1 MKHSNF
7 YLVTGFHRS
16 GTSLVAKT
24 LLDSGVNMGATLLG
38 ASFANPYG
46 HVEDS
51 EIVEFHDE
59 ILNRNNSDWRFFGE
73 VELNTT
79 DEDVKRL
86 KKYLAGRRKQD
97 SYIGVKDPRAINFL
111 ELWNEAS
118 GGTLKTIVV
127 FRDWRLSVSSIL
139 KRHSREF
146 FNHIDSASNR
156 IEDYSF
162 WQFPDLAAQMWLT
175 AAEKAID
182 WHSKHSESVI
192 VFNLEQ
198 FIDDKSSIVS
208 ILPDKNIPHSI
219 FEADPSDRSVLQ
231 NGYLNV
237 MLQMISPSLIEKCEN
252 ALRNLKLI
260 SPPSSVNAE
269 IANGLD
275 IDKSLGSLCK
285 ALIKRE
291 SNRIKTPSLLPRI
304 AIKKETSDIEKE
316 MPTETHMEY
325 EECYWK
331 AIRLGDTKNAECFLH
346 RANILYDA
354 PWRWMYLGDIYCN
367 KQNMHLAELCY
378 VRASELQP
386 SNATFYA
393 KLVQLHCKSKNREKA
408 EKLIKHALHLDNHN
422 PTALLAYKTFIE
434 AFNDSEST
442 LETSQEEPQQRLAL
456 CSFMP
461 FPPPYTDIIE
471 LQKTQKNFSRTI
483 DNYNVFFNFLTQD
496 IDTWFNDA
504 LTLLPPQSKQ
514 CFLEYTLSNLG
525 KVVDIQSL
533 AAAFELEDIVAY
545 ELNQL
550 PERSIDLGLRLGVH
564 IHAFYISILPEI
576 LLYLKQINIEKIVI
590 TCLPEDVSRVEALTE
605 KQANIIIKAVPNKGR
620 DILPWLNIAPILSS
634 CDIIIKLHTKSSPHA
649 SHLKQWR
656 LQLLW
661 SLLETKNL
669 QSIIKAFEQD
679 KSLGVVIPDYHPAL
693 HGDINWGMNLEKCKQ
708 LAQELN
714 ILIPDEME
722 KFPAGSMF
730 VYRPDA
736 LVQLN
741 QLRIDELD
749 IEEELGQQD
758 GTFMHALERLII
770 PLCES
775 GQYDAKYTSELPN
788 HMLNQVK
795 KLQVQ

>member
-1 MKHSNF
+1 MQRSNF

-24 LLDSGVNMGATLLG
+24 LLDSGINMGSTLLG

-46 HVEDS
+46 HVEDC

-59 ILNRNNSDWRFFGE
+59 ILCRNNSDWRFFGE

-86 KKYLAGRRKQD
+86 KKYLARRRKLD
-97 SYIGVKDPRAINFL
+97 GPIGVKDPRAINFL

-118 GGTLKTIVV
+118 EGTLKTIVV

-156 IEDYSF
+156 KEDYSF

-182 WHSKHSESVI
+182 WYNKHSENVI
-192 VFNLEQ
+192 LFNLEQ
-198 FIDDKSSIVS
+198 FIDDKASIVS
-208 ILPDKNIPHSI
+208 VLPGKNIPHSI
-219 FEADPSDRSVLQ
+219 FEANPSDRSVLQ
-231 NGYLNV
+231 NGYLTA

-252 ALRNLKLI
+252 ALRNLKSI
-260 SPPSSVNAE
+260 SPPSPANTG
-269 IANGLD
+269 IANELT
-275 IDKSLGSLCK
+275 IDKSLASLCK
-285 ALIKRE
+285 ALIMRE
-291 SNRIKTPSLLPRI
+291 SNRIKTPSLLPST
-304 AIKKETSDIEKE
+304 ALKKETSDIEKE
-316 MPTETHMEY
+316 IPKESHMEY

-331 AIRLGDTKNAECFLH
+331 AIRLGDTKSAECFLH

-354 PWRWMYLGDIYCN
+354 PWRWMYLGDIYFN
-367 KQNMHLAELCY
+367 KKNMHLAELCY

-408 EKLIKHALHLDNHN
+408 EKLIKHALHLDNNN
-422 PTALLAYKTFIE
+422 PTALLAYKAFTE
-434 AFNDSEST
+434 AFNVSET
-442 LETSQEEPQQRLAL
+442 TIDTSQEKLQQNSTR

-461 FPPPYTDIIE
+461 FPPPYSEIIE
-471 LQKTQKNFSRTI
+471 LQKTQKNFSRAI

-496 IDTWFNDA
+496 VDTWFNDA
-504 LTLLPPQSKQ
+504 LTLLPPQSRE

-525 KVVDIQSL
+525 KVVDTQSL
-533 AAAFELEDIVAY
+533 AAAFEFEDIGTY

-550 PERSIDLGLRLGVH
+550 PERSIDLGLRIGVH

-576 LLYLKQINIEKIVI
+576 LLYLKQIHIEKIVI
-590 TCLPEDVSRVEALTE
+590 TCLHEDVNKVKVLTE

-620 DILPWLNIAPILSS
+620 DILPWLNISPILSS
-634 CDIIIKLHTKSSPHA
+634 CDIVIKLHTKSSPHA

-661 SLLETKNL
+661 SLIETNNI
-669 QSIIKAFEQD
+669 QSIMKAFKQD
-679 KSLGVVIPDYHPAL
+679 KNLGVVIPDYHPAL
-693 HGDINWGMNLEKCKQ
+693 HGDINWGMNLEKGKQ
-708 LAQELN
+708 LAHELN

-741 QLRIDELD
+741 QLRIGELD

-788 HMLNQVK
+788 HMLNQIK